1 MVSSQARVA
10 ASGSVIPAGV
20 ATGVGEAV
28 VLAVAAEVC
37 CAGKGMEETTRTT
50 LKKARRRI
58 IRELLKDY
66 RRDWKPVPHRVVALA
81 SGRASKA
88 VLQLRDR
95 TPKAGTE
102 LNRHRNFAK
111 RLGMRRSSGAL
122 N

>member
-20 ATGVGEAV
+20 PTGVGEAV

-66 RRDWKPVPHRVVALA
+66 RRDWKPVPHRVVAVA
-81 SGRASKA
+81 CGWESEA
-88 VLQLRDR
+88 VLTLR
-95 TPKAGTE
+95 E
-102 LNRHRNFAK
+102 
-111 RLGMRRSSGAL
+111 RSHKL
-122 N
+122 EH